1 MTGGTEF
8 QSVAGWWATI
18 KRLPILPGLVENEP
32 LVHKALAD
40 FKSSSADF
48 ADGLIGVKNRYAGC
62 HRTLTFDR
70 AAAGLSSFSSLD

>member
-1 MTGGTEF
+1 MVNCFFPEF
-8 QSVAGWWATI
+8 Y
-18 KRLPILPGLVENEP
+18 LVEDEP

-48 ADGLIGVKNRYAGC
+48 ADGLIGVKNRYAAGC

-70 AAAGLSSFSSLD
+70 AAANLSSFSSLD